1 MTVVLSERA
10 DLTLEAFRRVA
21 WDGENARLSPE
32 ALEAIQ
38 TSRTAFM
45 ALIEDGSVS
54 VYGVT
59 SGFGDRARLQ
69 LTAEERARQARE
81 ATDRGVSFGEAL
93 PERVTRGIVFA
104 RLANIVGG
112 HAAIRPE
119 LASAVSRLLDGGTL
133 PVVPSQG
140 NGGSG
145 EIIALGHLFRPLT
158 ETFELAPKEGLALIN
173 GSPCAAALVADA
185 ALAAERR
192 MAIAYDAFALS
203 VEAFRAPLEA
213 YDDALEA
220 LWVDPF
226 EHVALRALRQRLV
239 GADPVRTAY
248 QAPVSFRILPR
259 VLGQAERSAEA
270 AREAARS
277 SLASVTDNP
286 VFLPPS
292 PSEPRGR
299 VFSTG
304 GYHNSASPQ
313 ALDALAAI
321 WADLARLAER
331 HIEQLWVGPGKRQ
344 SQQLE
349 ELLSLLLMVTAG
361 YCEEATAAAQPTRL
375 FRSGPGQNDVGSVSF
390 LAWRRA
396 EAAAAA
402 LDACLAILLT
412 VSAQLLIA
420 EGRPAP
426 VPLRERFEQIATI
439 YPSAEHPYSE
449 RLSDVVAALSGEI
462 YGRSTAPVR
471 AGRGQG

>member
-1 MTVVLSERA
+1 VTVVLATRT
-10 DLTLEAFRRVA
+10 DLTLDAFRRVA
-21 WDGENARLSPE
+21 WDGEGAALSDG
-32 ALEAIQ
+32 ALETIAAA
-38 TSRTAFM
+38 RAAFM
-45 ALIEDGSVS
+45 ALIEDGSTF

-69 LTAEERARQARE
+69 LSEQERAQQARD

-93 PERVTRGIVFA
+93 PERVARGIVLA

-119 LASAVSRLLDGGTL
+119 LASAVAGLLDGDAL
-133 PVVPSQG
+133 PPIPSQG

-158 ETFELAPKEGLALIN
+158 EAYELAPKEGLALIN
-173 GSPCAAALVADA
+173 GSPCAAALIADA
-185 ALAAERR
+185 ALSAETRL
-192 MAIAYDAFALS
+192 AVAYDAFALS

-213 YDDALEA
+213 YDDALEELWGDPSETAA
-220 LWVDPF
+220 LQ
-226 EHVALRALRQRLV
+226 ALKRRLV
-239 GADPVRTAY
+239 AADATRAAY

-270 AREAARS
+270 AREAARV

-286 VFLPPS
+286 VFLPPTAS
-292 PSEPRGR
+292 HPQGR
-299 VFSTG
+299 VLSTG
-304 GYHNSASPQ
+304 GYHNSMSPQ
-313 ALDALAAI
+313 ALDGLAAI

-331 HIEQLWVGPGKRQ
+331 HVEQLWVGPGKRQ
-344 SQQLE
+344 PQRHE

-375 FRSGPGQNDVGSVSF
+375 ARSGPGQNDVGSVSF

-396 EAAAAA
+396 EAAGSA

-412 VSAQLLIA
+412 VSAQLLAA
-420 EGRPAP
+420 EGRSAPPA
-426 VPLRERFEQIATI
+426 LQARCEQLGAI
-439 YPSAEHPYSE
+439 YPDASQPYSGQ
-449 RLSDVVAALSGEI
+449 LSQVTAALSDEI
-462 YGRSTAPVR
+462 YGRCAPPQR
-471 AGRGQG
+471 R

>member
-1 MTVVLSERA
+1 MTVVVAARA
-10 DLTLEAFRRVA
+10 DLTLDAFRRVA
-21 WDGENARLSPE
+21 WDAEGTTLSAD
-32 ALEAIQ
+32 ALETIAA
-38 TSRTAFM
+38 SRAAFM
-45 ALIEDGSVS
+45 ALIEAGSTF

-69 LTAEERARQARE
+69 LTPEERVQQARD
-81 ATDRGVSFGEAL
+81 ATDRGVSFGETL

-119 LASAVSRLLDGGTL
+119 LASAVAGLLDGPGL
-133 PVVPSQG
+133 PPVPSQG

-158 ETFELAPKEGLALIN
+158 DTFELAPKEGLALIN

-185 ALAAERR
+185 ALAAEARI
-192 MAIAYDAFALS
+192 AVAYDAFALS

-213 YDDALEA
+213 YDDVLEA
-220 LWVDPF
+220 LWGDPF
-226 EHVALRALRQRLV
+226 ETTSFRALRQRLA
-239 GADPVRTAY
+239 GADETRTAY

-270 AREAARS
+270 AREAARI

-286 VFLPPS
+286 VFLPPT

-299 VFSTG
+299 VLSTG
-304 GYHNSASPQ
+304 GYHNSAAPP
-313 ALDALAAI
+313 ALDGLAAT

-344 SQQLE
+344 PQQLE

-375 FRSGPGQNDVGSVSF
+375 VRSGPGQNDVGSVSF

-396 EAAAAA
+396 EAAGAA
-402 LDACLAILLT
+402 LDACLAILIT
-412 VSAQLLIA
+412 VSTQLLIA

-426 VPLRERFEQIATI
+426 PPLRARFEQITTI

-449 RLSDVVAALSGEI
+449 RLSDVVAALAAEI
-462 YGRSTAPVR
+462 YGSRP
-471 AGRGQG
+471 G